1 MSTPIETTQRINLEI
16 LQTATFLAQDKFNQA
31 LQVVASQLDQEALL
45 GFIQEFHPSPEDI
58 IAIAEKYK
66 TFINT

>member
-16 LQTATFLAQDKFNQA
+16 LQTATFLTQDKFNQA
-31 LQVVASQLDQEALL
+31 LPVVAGQLDPEALL
-45 GFIQEFHPSPEDI
+45 GFIQEFYPSPEEI